1 MKLSNSLINFAGEQN
16 IGVYKMFSDYWNH
29 YLSTQGNTKV
39 EYQKVKEDGTSISFA
54 EKEDLMNAALKK
66 EIARVAGVNFA
77 DFPMEAYATN
87 PQVSWASFAVINMLV
102 DMVIPDTIIES
113 IGAYADVKNGAMGD
127 NFAFDIEPRDL
138 FVVSKAGHGQRSTE
152 VHRQFRGQ
160 VTVTPEAHELTVG
173 VSLYGMLSG
182 KESLANLVSKASR
195 SIETRMT
202 VDVYSAFATA
212 MAAVSNTA
220 TTGLRVAGY
229 SQASL
234 LRICQ
239 QVTAWNNNKAMI
251 MGTPLALL
259 NVLPDDANY
268 RYALESDYVRMGYI
282 RQFSGYDIVVMPQV
296 ADISTP
302 FGMALSDSYIWVVSP
317 SAQKLI
323 KLCIEGNTIAN
334 TTGTF
339 ANANLTQQT
348 VLTKYWGVGVATN
361 SVAGVIT
368 L

>member
-1 MKLSNSLINFAGEQN
+1 
-16 IGVYKMFSDYWNH
+16 
-29 YLSTQGNTKV
+29 
-39 EYQKVKEDGTSISFA
+39 
-54 EKEDLMNAALKK
+54 
-66 EIARVAGVNFA
+66 
-77 DFPMEAYATN
+77 
-87 PQVSWASFAVINMLV
+87 
-102 DMVIPDTIIES
+102 
-113 IGAYADVKNGAMGD
+113 
-127 NFAFDIEPRDL
+127 
-138 FVVSKAGHGQRSTE
+138 
-152 VHRQFRGQ
+152 
-160 VTVTPEAHELTVG
+160 
-173 VSLYGMLSG
+173 MLSG